1 MRPLP
6 SSLLLAILRR
16 LPAPGRGGI
25 FSLPRVLFD
34 LLLAPVL
41 FTVSLLASLLI
52 PVTANA
58 QLSGAAGVDYNY
70 QRSMSRIIAGSA
82 SGLQVSSN
90 STLDIINGGRRV
102 GSIALKE
109 KRLIDLATMAGR
121 AVSIPGMIALG
132 ATVLLQYGLE
142 KCADGTWCKPAQ
154 GEQVPNG
161 KPYPASDYG
170 WVSVGS
176 PAQTIYSSSG
186 QELCQLLVDNANA
199 LGIGVRTTLVG
210 VNTYSSSYGCM
221 RQRADNGQIFESVGQ
236 VQRSTS
242 GACVQPG
249 STKVNGQCVPPGY
262 TPGTQPTPA
271 TSDEINQAWQRAMQA
286 NPAYQQQ
293 YWGFEDP
300 AAQNAAW
307 ANAMAQLAEVIG
319 TGTVQDVGPTT
330 STTDSAGK
338 VTKKQTTCTYT
349 GTANPDMATAKD
361 KPIQVG
367 QKCVTTTTNPD
378 GTTSTETTETGTA
391 PATGTTPPKV
401 EVETCGLPG
410 KPACKIDETG
420 TKEQSD
426 VDTHLQNR
434 SAEMDA
440 KLGVVQQAANETLAN
455 VEQKHD
461 QVHIFAL
468 FNYFPTFAS
477 EVCDNPTIPGV
488 SGGSLPIDICTY
500 YYMLKDVM
508 AFGVALFVLVDSVQV
523 VREAVKV

>member
-1 MRPLP
+1 MRASLVRTQPASASTGIDLFLGP
-6 SSLLLAILRR
+6 VVITLALLFSLLLPLRI
-16 LPAPGRGGI
+16 AH
-25 FSLPRVLFD
+25 
-34 LLLAPVL
+34 
-41 FTVSLLASLLI
+41 
-52 PVTANA
+52 A
-58 QLSGAAGVDYNY
+58 QLSGAAGVDYAY

-90 STLDIINGGRRV
+90 STLDIINGGRKV

-121 AVSIPGMIALG
+121 AASIPGMIAIG

-154 GEQVPNG
+154 GEQAPNG
-161 KPYPASDYG
+161 KPYPATDYAA
-170 WVSVGS
+170 VNVGIPS
-176 PAQTIYSSSG
+176 QTIYGSG
-186 QELCQLLVDNANA
+186 QDMCQALVDDQNAR
-199 LGIGVRTTLVG
+199 GVGVKTTLVN
-210 VNTYSSSYGCM
+210 VIPRATYYGCV
-221 RQRADNGQIFESVGQ
+221 RQRADDGTTFESAGQ
-236 VQRSTS
+236 VQRYTDGVCYQS
-242 GACVQPG
+242 G

-420 TKEQSD
+420 T
-426 VDTHLQNR
+426 
-434 SAEMDA
+434 AEGQKTETASVTSQAMDA
-440 KLGVVQQAANETLAN
+440 AAKTQTDAVNTVLNGEKPQTDWFGWLPQIPRSECKPISVSPLEVAVEVDWCPAVGYMQILSTAIWAFTVLGFSVAEV
-455 VEQKHD
+455 KD
-461 QVHIFAL
+461 AL
-468 FNYFPTFAS
+468 NGA
-477 EVCDNPTIPGV
+477 
-488 SGGSLPIDICTY
+488 
-500 YYMLKDVM
+500 
-508 AFGVALFVLVDSVQV
+508 
-523 VREAVKV
+523 

>member
-16 LPAPGRGGI
+16 LPAPGLGGI

-121 AVSIPGMIALG
+121 AVSIPGMIAIG

-142 KCADGTWCKPAQ
+142 KCADGTWCKPGQ
-154 GEQVPNG
+154 GEQAPNG
-161 KPYPASDYG
+161 KPFPIAGGYYVSGYTTGFYPTPEAACQADVGYWNGQQPTRG
-170 WVSVGS
+170 WSYVSWRVANGDLS
-176 PAQTIYSSSG
+176 TFTQFYCAIKDNTGYVWDGPLGQHPRGCPAGYAQTATECI
-186 QELCQLLVDNANA
+186 
-199 LGIGVRTTLVG
+199 
-210 VNTYSSSYGCM
+210 
-221 RQRADNGQIFESVGQ
+221 
-236 VQRSTS
+236 
-242 GACVQPG
+242 
-249 STKVNGQCVPPGY
+249 PPGY
-262 TPGTQPTPA
+262 TPGTQPMPA
-271 TSDEINQAWQRAMQA
+271 TSDEISQAWQRAMQA